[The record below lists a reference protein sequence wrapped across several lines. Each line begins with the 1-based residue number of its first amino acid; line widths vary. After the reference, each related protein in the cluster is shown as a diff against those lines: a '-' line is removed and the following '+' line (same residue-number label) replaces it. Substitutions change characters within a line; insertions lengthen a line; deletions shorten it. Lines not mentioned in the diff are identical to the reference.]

1 MPGGYVVIKVAIVDD
16 HQLVREGLV
25 SVLEGVSDIEVV
37 GSYPAGQDLIDALPE
52 SRPDVVVMDMRLPDG
67 LGSMWTEAVKRLA
80 PDVKVLVL
88 TGFHSD
94 DKLMLALD
102 ADADGFMYK
111 ESSKDELIQ
120 AVHDVARGDFYV
132 SPEAAR
138 KLRDLS
144 MPSAGTT
151 ITPREAG
158 VLIALRDG
166 LTTEEIAG
174 RLLLS
179 TSTVKTHLSSVFRKL
194 GVRNRVEAVRE
205 AIQRGIVSGD

>member
-1 MPGGYVVIKVAIVDD
+1 MTISSC
-16 HQLVREGLV
+16 VRG
-25 SVLEGVSDIEVV
+25 
-37 GSYPAGQDLIDALPE
+37 YPAGQDLIDALPE

-144 MPSAGTT
+144 MPSAGT
-151 ITPREAG
+151 PREAG

>member
-1 MPGGYVVIKVAIVDD
+1 MIKVAIVDD

-25 SVLEGVSDIEVV
+25 AVLQGVEDIEVV
-37 GSYPAGQDLIDALPE
+37 GSYRAGQDLIDALTA
-52 SRPDVVVMDMRLPDG
+52 SRPDLVVMDMRLPDG
-67 LGSMWTEAVKRLA
+67 LGSKWTGAVKRLA

-94 DKLMLALD
+94 DKLMLALE
-102 ADADGFMYK
+102 AGADGFMYK

-138 KLRDLS
+138 KLRDMS
-144 MPSAGTT
+144 MPSAGSTV
-151 ITPREAG
+151 TPREAE

-166 LTTEEIAG
+166 LTTDEIAG
-174 RLLLS
+174 QLLLS

-194 GVRNRVEAVRE
+194 NVRNRVEAVRE